1 VLSITL
7 VLFGGVLLALVLAEQ
22 AVRRLPLT
30 PAVVYLVVGWVA
42 GAVLGAPPLGEL
54 VARAPLLAVVTELV
68 VLGSLFAVGLRLR
81 MPPHLRVW
89 RVALLLA
96 GPGVVVA
103 IVAGALPAMW
113 LLGLSWPAALL
124 LAAVMAPTDPV
135 LASEVQIRSQEDRD
149 AVRLSLTAEGGL
161 NDGSALPAVML
172 ALGLMG
178 LHSLGE
184 GGLLG
189 SPQWWLH
196 DLLWPIGGAALLGL
210 LLGRLLGRALHM
222 RGVRGDRVARDEL
235 LYVGAIAL
243 AWGLARLTQ
252 TSAFV
257 LVFVVGATL
266 LEPLHRL
273 SARDAS
279 AAPGADEALWERMHS
294 FGARIERLV
303 EAATVL
309 SVGVAL
315 HSVPVGWP
323 ALLYG
328 LVLVTLVRPLSVLA
342 VVRRGDAARSQRR
355 LLAWFGIRGVGSLFY
370 LAFAITHGVSGELAE
385 QMTAAVLTGIALS
398 ILLHGISATPL
409 MARYHRRRARTAHP
423 AAAPGAEE
431 PIKPLKP
438 PT

>member
-1 VLSITL
+1 MLSIAL
-7 VLFGGVLLALVLAEQ
+7 VLFGGVLLALVLADR

-30 PAVVYLVVGWVA
+30 PAVIYLGVGWIA
-42 GAVLGAPPLGEL
+42 GALLGAPSLGQL
-54 VARAPLLAVVTELV
+54 VAHSTLLATITELA

-81 MPPHLRVW
+81 FPPRLHVW

-103 IVAGALPAMW
+103 IAAGAAAAMW
-113 LLGLSWPAALL
+113 MLEMAWPAALL

-172 ALGLMG
+172 ALGLLG
-178 LHSLGE
+178 LHTLGD
-184 GGLLG
+184 GGPAG
-189 SPQWWLH
+189 SPRWWLM

-210 LLGRLLGRALHM
+210 LLGRLLGRALHA
-222 RGVRGDRVARDEL
+222 RSVRDDPLARDEL

-243 AWGLARLTQ
+243 AWGLARLTH

-273 SARDAS
+273 SARAV
-279 AAPGADEALWERMHS
+279 ALAPEQALWERMHR

-309 SVGVAL
+309 AVGVAL
-315 HSVPVGWP
+315 HSVPMDLP
-323 ALLYG
+323 TLLYG
-328 LVLVTLVRPLSVLA
+328 LLLVALVRPLSVLA
-342 VVRRGDAARSQRR
+342 VVRRGDTTRRQRR
-355 LLAWFGIRGVGSLFY
+355 LMAWFGIRGVGSLFY
-370 LAFAITHGVSGELAE
+370 LAFALEHGVRGELAE
-385 QMTAAVLTGIALS
+385 QLTAAVLAAIALS
-398 ILLHGISATPL
+398 IVLHGVSATPL
-409 MARYHRRRARTAHP
+409 MTRYQRRRVP
-423 AAAPGAEE
+423 AVPRAGAP
-431 PIKPLKP
+431 LRP
-438 PT
+438 PP